1 LRADAGTGARIEDD
15 EWLLRR
21 IVPRG
26 MEKMTGAVKPIGFN
40 LRVTQQE
47 RTLSLYRESG
57 CDPAALLSRA
67 PAGFGVAR
75 VRTAHLRALGWTV
88 RLEPDPADHELGHL
102 HVAAAPPELDSD
114 GQIPLQIREA
124 VAARA
129 EWVIEPS

>member
-21 IVPRG
+21 IVHGEDDRG
-26 MEKMTGAVKPIGFN
+26 GQAYR
-40 LRVTQQE
+40 LQSSVTQQE

-88 RLEPDPADHELGHL
+88 RLEPHPADHELGHL